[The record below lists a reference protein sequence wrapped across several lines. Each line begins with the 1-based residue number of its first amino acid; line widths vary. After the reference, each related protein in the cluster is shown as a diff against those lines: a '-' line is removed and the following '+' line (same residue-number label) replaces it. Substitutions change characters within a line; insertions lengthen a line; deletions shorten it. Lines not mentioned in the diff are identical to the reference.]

1 MTRQPETTVVIQ
13 QCLDRLRAGDAA
25 ARDELIRWSCGR
37 LQRLTRRLLQ
47 RYPAVQRW
55 EETDDVFQNAT
66 IRLCAALADVHPE
79 SVSDFMRL
87 AALQIRRELI
97 DLLRHYQ
104 GPQGMGAH
112 HRSHAL
118 GEACGDTPA
127 SRSEPAA
134 DTAGPS
140 TLAEWTE
147 FHQFVQRLPD
157 AEREVF
163 DLRYYAGLSH
173 DEVAATLQIS
183 SATSKR
189 RWLAARLRLHQWLHG
204 TPAGEPARP

>member
-1 MTRQPETTVVIQ
+1 MTQQPETTAVIQ
-13 QCLDRLRAGDAA
+13 QCLDRLRAGETA
-25 ARDELIRWSCGR
+25 ARDELIQWSCSR
-37 LQRLTRRLLQ
+37 LQRLTRRLLHD
-47 RYPAVQRW
+47 YPAVHRW

-66 IRLCAALADVHPE
+66 MRLCAALAVVQPD
-79 SVSDFMRL
+79 SVRDFMKL
-87 AALQIRRELI
+87 AATQIRRELI
-97 DLLRHYQ
+97 DLVRHYQ

-112 HRSHAL
+112 HHGHRTD
-118 GEACGDTPA
+118 EASEDTPA

-147 FHQFVQRLPD
+147 FHQFVQRLPG

-183 SATSKR
+183 SATAKR
-189 RWLAARLRLHQWLHG
+189 RWLAARLRLHAWLHG
-204 TPAGEPARP
+204 KPAVEPNRE